1 MHTEVCK
8 NCKRKAEYF
17 IAPANDGKDEAE
29 AIPICRDCLV
39 DWVEDPLYEE
49 RDFFKWVNV

>member
-49 RDFFKWVNV
+49 WDFFKWVNV